1 MQGCQMSKYAFK
13 GKIVKL
19 TREKSF
25 LCLQLQLENDD
36 SRTISYSYLNYG
48 ELSLATEL

>member
-1 MQGCQMSKYAFK
+1 MQGCQMRKYAFK
-13 GKIVKL
+13 GKNSK
-19 TREKSF
+19 TDEEKKF